1 MMSSSSSGLRIL
13 RAMSALMLGQVSGME
28 EQRSACEGM
37 NSSDGTGDGLRL
49 VLELRDTVHCAG
61 RVCLVVTFERCV
73 TFKNICTNTYKN
85 ICVQTP
91 DTHLLC
97 ATGEGGGVQGGPG
110 PGPTSRGGHECLRE
124 APPRA

>member
-13 RAMSALMLGQVSGME
+13 SAMSALMLGQVSGME

-61 RVCLVVTFERCV
+61 RVCLVMTFERCV
-73 TFKNICTNTYKN
+73 RDIQKYLCEHLQKYLCT
-85 ICVQTP
+85 
-91 DTHLLC
+91 DT
-97 ATGEGGGVQGGPG
+97 
-110 PGPTSRGGHECLRE
+110 
-124 APPRA
+124 

>member
-13 RAMSALMLGQVSGME
+13 SAMSALMLGQVSGTE

-61 RVCLVVTFERCV
+61 RVCLVW
-73 TFKNICTNTYKN
+73 
-85 ICVQTP
+85 
-91 DTHLLC
+91 
-97 ATGEGGGVQGGPG
+97 
-110 PGPTSRGGHECLRE
+110 
-124 APPRA
+124 